1 MPTST
6 RRGGGGIEK
15 KVEEL
20 GDAGLEKIV
29 GADAINEDSE
39 ASMVDDAKET
49 ESFR

>member
-1 MPTST
+1 M
-6 RRGGGGIEK
+6 
-15 KVEEL
+15 EEL

-29 GADAINEDSE
+29 GAAAINEDSE